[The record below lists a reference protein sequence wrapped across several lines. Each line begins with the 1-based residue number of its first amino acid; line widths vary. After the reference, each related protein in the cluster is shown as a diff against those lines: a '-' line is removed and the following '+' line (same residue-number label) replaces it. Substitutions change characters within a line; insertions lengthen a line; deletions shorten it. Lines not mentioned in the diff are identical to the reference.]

1 LLTTVVL
8 SKLVT
13 INNIRNKP
21 AQKQRNRNRSLA
33 KYQPSKSMA
42 PQFHTIGGIQR
53 TLATGA
59 NRQKPM
65 GMPEYVHCRVDPFT
79 ADGKGSIPDGS
90 NNNYVTIDKRVF
102 DTIANGGETSQA
114 YSFNI
119 LTTPTFPCSAA
130 VTSSTVPIK
139 VNGITY
145 NVPLTTGTS
154 GLPKQDRSSAP
165 LSIVDL
171 GDGTGQYFPGLSTRD
186 FATSTSARLVSAGYR
201 LVYTGPT
208 NTCAGTITVTPSDS
222 TFQYFNQS
230 TGSANV
236 LNVAGA
242 DDSFTAVGSSTG
254 YLSMNGFQAGSYMTR
269 ESVTFRP
276 EQGIV
281 FMPRHKTRDFKI
293 QSTQDITL
301 GIVANPIDS
310 SATSGFKNYLYANAQ
325 KLDDATFKGGICWY
339 DNDWSGATISVQGV
353 NGDATF
359 RWETIWCMEFNP
371 SAVNNGLS
379 AFTVKQSPTMMN
391 QIAEA
396 QTITSNLP
404 IARPANAAPTL
415 AREPRQR
422 RPRG

>member
-1 LLTTVVL
+1 
-8 SKLVT
+8 
-13 INNIRNKP
+13 
-21 AQKQRNRNRSLA
+21 
-33 KYQPSKSMA
+33 MA
-42 PQFHTIGGIQR
+42 PQFHTISGIQR

-102 DTIANGGETSQA
+102 DTIQNGGDTTQP

-119 LTTPTFPCSAA
+119 LTTPSFPCSAA

-139 VNGITY
+139 VNGVTY
-145 NVPLTTGTS
+145 NVPLTTATN

-165 LSIVDL
+165 LSIVDI
-171 GDGTGQYFPGLSTRD
+171 GDGTGSYFPGVRTTDLAS
-186 FATSTSARLVSAGYR
+186 STSARLVSAGYR

-208 NTCAGTITVTPSDS
+208 NTCAGTITVTPSDTS
-222 TFQYFNQS
+222 FQFFNQS
-230 TGSANV
+230 TGATNV
-236 LNVAGA
+236 LNVAGGN
-242 DDSFTAVGSSTG
+242 DVFVNVGQSTG
-254 YLSMNGFQAGSYMTR
+254 YLSLNGVQAGSYMTR

-281 FMPRHKTRDFKI
+281 FMPRHKSRDFKI
-293 QSTQDITL
+293 QSTQDLAL

-310 SATSGFKNYLYANAQ
+310 SATAGFKNYLYANAAA
-325 KLDDATFKGGICWY
+325 LADATFQGGICWY

-371 SAVNNGLS
+371 SPVNVGLS
-379 AFTVKQSPTMMN
+379 SFTVKQSPTMLN
-391 QIAEA
+391 QISEA

-404 IARPANAAPTL
+404 IARPANAAPML
-415 AREPRQR
+415 SRDPRQR
-422 RPRG
+422 KPRG

>member
-1 LLTTVVL
+1 
-8 SKLVT
+8 
-13 INNIRNKP
+13 
-21 AQKQRNRNRSLA
+21 
-33 KYQPSKSMA
+33 MA
-42 PQFHTIGGIQR
+42 TQYHTIGGIQR

-65 GMPEYVHCRVDPFT
+65 GMSEYVHCRVDPFT
-79 ADGKGSIPDGS
+79 ADGKGAIPDGS
-90 NNNYVTIDKRVF
+90 NNNFVTIDKRVF
-102 DTIANGGETSQA
+102 DTIASGGEPNVP

-130 VTSSTVPIK
+130 VTSSTVPIV

-145 NVPLTTGTS
+145 NVPTTTGTS
-154 GLPKQDRSSAP
+154 GLPKQDRSAAP
-165 LSIVDL
+165 LSVVDL
-171 GDGTGQYFPGLSTRD
+171 GDGNGFYFPGISTRD
-186 FATSTSARLVSAGYR
+186 YATSTSARLVSAGYR

-222 TFQYFNQS
+222 VFQHFNQS
-230 TGSANV
+230 TGGTNV

-242 DDSFTAVGSSTG
+242 DDGYNPVGASTG

-301 GIVANPIDS
+301 GVVANPLDS
-310 SATSGFKNYLYANAQ
+310 SATNGFKNYLYANAN
-325 KLDDATFKGGICWY
+325 KLTEATFRGGICWY

-353 NGDATF
+353 NADATF

-371 SAVNNGLS
+371 SAVNIGLS

-391 QIAEA
+391 QITEA

-404 IARPANAAPTL
+404 IARPANGGPALPQN
-415 AREPRQR
+415 PRQR